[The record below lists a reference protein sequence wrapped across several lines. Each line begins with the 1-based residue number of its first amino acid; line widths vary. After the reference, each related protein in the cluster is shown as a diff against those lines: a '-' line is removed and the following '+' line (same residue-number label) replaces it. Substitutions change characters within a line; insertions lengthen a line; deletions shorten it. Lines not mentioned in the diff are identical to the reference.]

1 MNSLGKSSVPHP
13 HVILKRWKP
22 ISEWENATLLLQY
35 PHALAEVSDKYHSK
49 LSWWH
54 FVSAHG
60 LMFWV
65 YIL

>member
-1 MNSLGKSSVPHP
+1 MLP
-13 HVILKRWKP
+13 
-22 ISEWENATLLLQY
+22 QY
-35 PHALAEVSDKYHSK
+35 PHTLAEVSDKNHSK